1 MDDYRYARRD
11 AMIAGALVALI
22 AALLALWTSGLLIV
36 LGLLTIAVGVVV
48 SLTVVGAIIGIPLIV
63 VGFLGLVA
71 GIVSGSGG
79 VPFAIL
85 FGAGI
90 GYVYYRHKLRALTR
104 TPHPPA
110 GRLSR

>member
-1 MDDYRYARRD
+1 MDDFRDARRD
-11 AMIAGALVALI
+11 AMIAGVLVAII
-22 AALLALWTSGLLIV
+22 ATLLVLWTSSLLIV

-48 SLTVVGAIIGIPLIV
+48 SLTVIGAIIGIPLIV
-63 VGFLGLVA
+63 VGFVGLLA
-71 GIVSGSGG
+71 GVMSGAGG

-104 TPHPPA
+104 AHHPPA
-110 GRLSR
+110 GGLTP